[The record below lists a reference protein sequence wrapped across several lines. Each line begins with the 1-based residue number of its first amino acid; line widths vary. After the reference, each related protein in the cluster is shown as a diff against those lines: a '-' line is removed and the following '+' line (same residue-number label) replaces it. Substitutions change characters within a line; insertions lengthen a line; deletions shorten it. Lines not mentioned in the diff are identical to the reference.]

1 MTIER
6 FTFQRSCVAQ
16 TTGKVLNVG
25 ANEDPA
31 NLKGI
36 DPDRV
41 INCDIEKTDSYLN
54 RPNKVDV
61 LFDAKEKWPFEADYA
76 ELVVFGDIIEH
87 FYPEEALAAMKEA
100 HRVSEKVCVTVPS
113 DGRFKENDDVEERN
127 GYRTHCYQ
135 WTEKTMTMLLEEAGF
150 EIITWRTVDY
160 GFVPEGYFVLAERG
174 STYEKDVNC
183 GLSFTS
189 DYPREGEYVH
199 RKDEPVPS
207 FSSDRVLFEGN
218 DGDGDKNGLGNGSS

>member
-16 TTGKVLNVG
+16 TTGIVLNVG

-41 INCDIEKTDSYLN
+41 INCDIEQTDSYLN

-76 ELVVFGDIIEH
+76 ELVVFGDILEH

-113 DGRFKENDDVEERN
+113 DGRFKENNDVEERN
-127 GYRTHCYQ
+127 GYRTHCFQ
-135 WTEKTMTMLLEEAGF
+135 WTEKTMTMLLEESGF
-150 EIITWRTVDY
+150 EIVTWRTVDY
-160 GFVPEGYFVLAERG
+160 GFVPEGYFVLAER
-174 STYEKDVNC
+174 SPVYEDANC
-183 GLSFTS
+183 GLSFVAS

-199 RKDEPVPS
+199 KRDEPS

-218 DGDGDKNGLGNGSS
+218 DSERDTNKLGNSSS